1 MIKVKDIIANK
12 GSKIWSV
19 GLDETV
25 LEALE
30 LMAEKEIGALLVTD
44 GDRIK
49 GLFSERDYARKV
61 ILKGRSSQNTNI
73 SKVMTNQV
81 ICISPEHSA
90 EQCMA
95 LMTEKHIRHLPVM
108 DNDRLLGLVSIGDL
122 VKSIISDQQS
132 TIEVLEKYITS

>member
-1 MIKVKDIIANK
+1 MIKMKDIIAVK
-12 GSKIWSV
+12 GNKIWSV
-19 GLDETV
+19 DLGRTV
-25 LEALE
+25 FEALE
-30 LMAEKEIGALLVTD
+30 LMAEKEIGALLVMD

-61 ILKGRSSQNTNI
+61 ILKGRTSQHTNI
-73 SKVMTNQV
+73 SDVMTNQV
-81 ICISPEHSA
+81 IYITPEHSA

-122 VKSIISDQQS
+122 VKFIISDQQS